1 MGLEGVSLK
10 TKIVTNRI
18 KMMTVIVMMMVMLSR
33 RIIELCDVS
42 QLSSRLVS
50 VPGGGDDGGDDDDI
64 HSFQPKPLESLC
76 WCLFCL

>member
-1 MGLEGVSLK
+1 
-10 TKIVTNRI
+10 
-18 KMMTVIVMMMVMLSR
+18 MMTVIVMTMVMLSR

-50 VPGGGDDGGDDDDI
+50 VPGGGDDGGGDDDDI